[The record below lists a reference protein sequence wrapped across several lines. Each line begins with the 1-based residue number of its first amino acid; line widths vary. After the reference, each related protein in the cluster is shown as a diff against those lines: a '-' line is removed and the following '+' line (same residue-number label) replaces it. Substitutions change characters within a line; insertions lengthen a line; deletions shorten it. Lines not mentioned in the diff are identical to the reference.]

1 LNEQGND
8 TVCVKNGNAT
18 KRHVVIFDSKC
29 GFCRASVH
37 FFKKLDWLGKL
48 EFVSLTDPRAL
59 AIAPGVTKED
69 FEKAVYCV
77 SNDGKITSA
86 ARCFR
91 FIAIRVPLLFPL
103 GLSLWF
109 PGMNDMGCGEN
120 LRMGRPSSI
129 IVKSH
134 FWNPRGDAL
143 DGKAHFNHG

>member
-8 TVCVKNGNAT
+8 TVCVKNGNET
-18 KRHVVIFDSKC
+18 KRHIVIFDGKC

-37 FFKKLDWLGKL
+37 FLKKLDWLGKL

-77 SNDGKITSA
+77 SNKGKITSA

-91 FIAIRVPLLFPL
+91 FMAIRVPLLFPL
-103 GLSLWF
+103 GLLLWF
-109 PGMNDMGCGEN
+109 PGMIWIAEKIYEWIANHRSLLSRIFGIHGE
-120 LRMGRPSSI
+120 GSP
-129 IVKSH
+129 
-134 FWNPRGDAL
+134 
-143 DGKAHFNHG
+143 